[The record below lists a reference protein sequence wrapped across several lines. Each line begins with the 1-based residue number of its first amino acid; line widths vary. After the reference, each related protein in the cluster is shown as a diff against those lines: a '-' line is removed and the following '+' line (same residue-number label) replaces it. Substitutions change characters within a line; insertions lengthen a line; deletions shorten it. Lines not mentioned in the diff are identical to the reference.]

1 VTAQAGSI
9 TSTQAQRGQLRTRL
23 RAARR
28 AIPPS
33 DRAVADRQIVGHIR
47 SLPEFRRA
55 RSIALF
61 LAFDGE
67 PSLTGVVAAAAAR
80 GKRVYAPVLTAER
93 MHFAQLDT
101 DAALGTNF
109 FGILEPQLGQ
119 PIDARK
125 LDLVL
130 TPLVAFDDRGVRVGV
145 GRGYYDRCFG
155 FLLNHPYWR
164 RPKLIGVAYELQRV
178 DALPRQAWDV
188 PLAAAVTEAGV
199 RRFKEVEP

>member
-9 TSTQAQRGQLRTRL
+9 TSTQAERRQLRAGM

-28 AIPPS
+28 AISPS
-33 DRAVADRQIVGHIR
+33 DRALADLQIVGHIR
-47 SLPEFRRA
+47 RLPEFRSA
-55 RSIALF
+55 RNVALF

-67 PSLTGVVAAAAAR
+67 PSLTGVIAAAAAR

-93 MHFAQLDT
+93 MHFAELDT
-101 DAALGTNF
+101 RAALATNF
-109 FGILEPQLGQ
+109 FGILEPALGR
-119 PIDARK
+119 PIDARD

-130 TPLVAFDDRGVRVGV
+130 TPLVAFDERGVRVGV

-155 FLLNHPYWR
+155 FLLNRRHWR

-178 DALPRQAWDV
+178 GLMARQAWDV
-188 PLAAAVTEAGV
+188 PLTAAVTEAGV
-199 RRFKEVEP
+199 RRFHEAEP